1 MACSTEGMPTPW
13 MTSATG
19 TTTAFFLPAGQWVSS
34 ANLTGARFSGE
45 MRGRNGNFQI
55 TPAIQLANDVR
66 SASPSTTAIGA
77 VASADGMIDPT
88 TTTVS
93 AGTARYARPGFLVA
107 LSSGSTF
114 ATGSFAGVFEL
125 IRGA

>member
-1 MACSTEGMPTPW
+1 MACATEGIPTPW

-19 TTTAFFLPAGQWVSS
+19 TTTAFFLPAGPWVSA
-34 ANLTGARFSGE
+34 ANLTAARFSGE

-66 SASPSTTAIGA
+66 TASPSTTAVGA
-77 VASADGMIDPT
+77 AVLADGMIDPN

-93 AGTARYARPGFLVA
+93 AGTSRYARPGFLVA
-107 LSSGSTF
+107 LSVSS
-114 ATGSFAGVFEL
+114 A
-125 IRGA
+125 